1 MSSCVYR
8 KQNMNNRDDL
18 FVENTAWCFVP
29 KANIWTAK
37 NQHPRNKHTQLQK
50 NINTQHRIASKMRIS
65 VALLAA
71 LPDSVVSLVKYVYT
85 GCALRAYDAVR
96 ASLLARLRRKA
107 IDAILD
113 RKTGFGTRMDEF
125 MVTKPRFWKADQ
137 TFGNVVSKHFSH
149 AWVLNLGYVPLKSL
163 CSPNE
168 EFYARK
174 TTILDG
180 LTTLRM
186 RFWTSFQS
194 VVAQKEHS
202 HTWKVLQKCIRTL
215 WRAKKSHFHAS
226 DEMRMK
232 TSIRFGNNN
241 KRHYFVIWMN

>member
-1 MSSCVYR
+1 
-8 KQNMNNRDDL
+8 MNNRDDL

-168 EFYARK
+168 DFGQLNKA
-174 TTILDG
+174 
-180 LTTLRM
+180 LRM
-186 RFWTSFQS
+186 RFWTNFQS
-194 VVAQKEHS
+194 MVVQNETDTLEKYFKKRIRNALFSRPKSSFGEH
-202 HTWKVLQKCIRTL
+202 KVYGHQTKNFML
-215 WRAKKSHFHAS
+215 AKRQFWTA
-226 DEMRMK
+226 
-232 TSIRFGNNN
+232 
-241 KRHYFVIWMN
+241 